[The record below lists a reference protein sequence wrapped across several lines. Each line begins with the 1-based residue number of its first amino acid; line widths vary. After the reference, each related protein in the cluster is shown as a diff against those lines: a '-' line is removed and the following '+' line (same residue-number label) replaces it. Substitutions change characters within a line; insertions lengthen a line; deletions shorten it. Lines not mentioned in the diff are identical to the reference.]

1 MDMALHEQM
10 IEAIVAV
17 ASELPSAIHVANCI
31 QKLLCVPAHGSAM
44 NFHYAIPSAVRENWH
59 LGVIIGDD
67 ETGFRGNS
75 ARPYRSEAWSFL
87 LAGGGIFSHLD
98 YGYIPKKRAPT
109 IIDARDSCGAIC
121 GGMVAPGELDES
133 NSRHD

>member
-44 NFHYAIPSAVRENWH
+44 NFHYAIPSAMRENWH
-59 LGVIIGDD
+59 LGVIIGED
-67 ETGFRGNS
+67 ETSFRGNS
-75 ARPYRSEAWSFL
+75 AGSYRSEHGVFV
-87 LAGGGIFSHLD
+87 GGKGIFSHLD

-121 GGMVAPGELDES
+121 GGMVAPGELYES